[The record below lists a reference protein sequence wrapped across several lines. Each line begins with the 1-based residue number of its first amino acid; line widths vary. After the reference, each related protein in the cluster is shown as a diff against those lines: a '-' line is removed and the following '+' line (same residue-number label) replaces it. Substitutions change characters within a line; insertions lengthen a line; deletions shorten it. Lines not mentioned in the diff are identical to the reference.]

1 MVPLLLGKNNFIRW
15 LVRAAFLNKNIKE
28 EIIMKYLIGTDIGT
42 SGTKSILM
50 DTEGH
55 LIAQDL
61 EEYDVLTPK
70 PLWAEQWP
78 KVWNDAVKTSIRKTV
93 EKSGV
98 DPHDVTGV
106 GISGLYGGSG
116 IPLDEKMKPVRPCLI
131 WMDRRAEDETAW
143 VKEHIDSERLTE
155 ITGNDVVDPYYG
167 YTKILW
173 IKNHEPENWK
183 KTRMFLPPS
192 NYAIYELTG
201 KVAID
206 HSAAGNLGGLY
217 DINTHT
223 WSEEMMDAMGV
234 PSSMMPLPIVDS
246 TTVVGGLTADAAN
259 ELGLLEGTPVVSGGV
274 DVGAANV
281 GMGVLKPGKYVAAI
295 GQSMNAALVSEKP
308 IKGQGLIVWP
318 YPYKSENLVYNF
330 SGSATAGAITKWFR
344 DTFAFSEKSVQA
356 QGGDNAYV
364 TLNKE
369 AKDVGPGSEGL
380 IVLPYFM
387 GERAPIWNSDAK
399 GTIFGLSLVHT
410 KAHLYHAFQEAVC
423 YALRHSIEKTGKD
436 LGEYII
442 IAGGVTNSPEWVQ
455 MFADVT
461 GYNVRTPIEDAEAN
475 LGDVILAGLGTGD
488 LTTDSIK
495 DWQVLGEAVK
505 PDPARHEAY
514 NKYYKM
520 YRKLY
525 HDLVGDMHELTN
537 IEHDQ
542 EDEKKLVT
550 AK

>member
-1 MVPLLLGKNNFIRW
+1 
-15 LVRAAFLNKNIKE
+15 
-28 EIIMKYLIGTDIGT
+28 MKYLIGTDIGT

-50 DTEGH
+50 DTAGH

-78 KVWNDAVKTSIRKTV
+78 SVWVDGLKKSIQKTV
-93 EKSGV
+93 EKAGV
-98 DPHDVTGV
+98 DPHDIKGV

-116 IPLDEKMKPVRPCLI
+116 IPVDEHMQPVRPCLI
-131 WMDRRAEDETAW
+131 WMDRRAEDEVAW
-143 VKEHIDSERLTE
+143 VKEHIDGDRLTE

-206 HSAAGNLGGLY
+206 HTAAGNLGGFY
-217 DINTHT
+217 DVNTNT
-223 WSEEMMDAMGV
+223 WSKEMLDAMGV
-234 PSSMMPLPIVDS
+234 PESMMPMPIVDS
-246 TTVVGGLTADAAN
+246 TTIVGGLTAAAAK
-259 ELGLLEGTPVVSGGV
+259 ELGLLAGTPVISGGV

-281 GMGVLKPGKYVAAI
+281 GMGVFKPGKYVAAI

-344 DTFAFSEKSVQA
+344 DTFAQEEVAA
-356 QGGDNAYV
+356 QKAGGDNAYV
-364 TLNKE
+364 ALNKE
-369 AKDVGPGSEGL
+369 AKKLNIGPGSEGL
-380 IVLPYFM
+380 VVLPYFM

-399 GTIFGLSLVHT
+399 GLIFGLSLVHT
-410 KAHLYHAFQEAVC
+410 KAHIYHAFQEAVC
-423 YALRHSIEKTGKD
+423 YALRHSIESTGRD
-436 LGEYII
+436 LGDYII
-442 IAGGVTNSPEWVQ
+442 IAGGVTNSKDWVQ

-461 GYNVRTPIEDAEAN
+461 GYAVRTPIEDAEAN
-475 LGDVILAGLGTGD
+475 LGDVMLAGIGTGILD
-488 LTTDSIK
+488 VDDVQK
-495 DWQVLGEAVK
+495 WQVLGDPVEPNAKRHAV
-505 PDPARHEAY
+505 Y
-514 NKYYKM
+514 NQYYTM

-525 HDLVGDMHELTN
+525 QDLVGDMHGLT
-537 IEHDQ
+537 
-542 EDEKKLVT
+542 KL
-550 AK
+550 AKLDANVASDKAPVSAK

>member
-1 MVPLLLGKNNFIRW
+1 
-15 LVRAAFLNKNIKE
+15 
-28 EIIMKYLIGTDIGT
+28 MKYLIGTDIGT

-78 KVWNDAVKTSIRKTV
+78 NVWVDGVKDSIRKTV
-93 EKSGV
+93 AKSGV
-98 DPHDVTGV
+98 DPKDIKGI

-116 IPLDEKMKPVRPCLI
+116 IPVDENMQPVRPDLI
-131 WMDRRAEDETAW
+131 WMDRRAQEETEW
-143 VKEHIDSERLTE
+143 VKEHVDGDRLTE

-183 KTRMFLPPS
+183 KIHMFLPPN

-201 KVAID
+201 KVSID
-206 HSAAGNLGGLY
+206 HSAAGNIGGLY

-223 WSEEMMDAMGV
+223 WSKEMMAAMGI
-234 PSSMMPLPIVDS
+234 PTHMMPTPIVDS
-246 TTVVGGLTADAAN
+246 TTVVGGLTAEAAID
-259 ELGLLEGTPVVSGGV
+259 LGLVEGTPIIPGGV

-281 GMGVLKPGKYVAAI
+281 GMGIFKPGKYVAAI
-295 GQSMNAALVSEKP
+295 GSSMNAALVSEKP

-318 YPYKSENLVYNF
+318 YPYKSEKLVYNF

-344 DTFAFSEKSVQA
+344 DNMAQFEVEKQK

-364 TLNKE
+364 ALNKE
-369 AKDVGPGSEGL
+369 SKGIEPGSEGL
-380 IVLPYFM
+380 VVLPYFM

-399 GTIFGLSLVHT
+399 GLVFGLSLAHT

-423 YALRHSIEKTGKD
+423 YALRHSIESTGRD

-442 IAGGVTNSPEWVQ
+442 IAGGVTNSPDWVQ

-461 GYNVRTPIEDAEAN
+461 GYAVRTPIEDAEAN
-475 LGDVILAGLGTGD
+475 LGDVMMAGIGTGTLSVED
-488 LTTDSIK
+488 VQK
-495 DWQVLGEAVK
+495 WQVLGPEVK
-505 PDPARHEAY
+505 PDPVRHDIY
-514 NKYYKM
+514 NNYYHL

-525 HDLVGDMHELTN
+525 NDLEGDMHDLSE
-537 IEHDQ
+537 IQKDAVS
-542 EDEKKLVT
+542 KLKDSVE
-550 AK
+550 A

>member
-1 MVPLLLGKNNFIRW
+1 
-15 LVRAAFLNKNIKE
+15 
-28 EIIMKYLIGTDIGT
+28 
-42 SGTKSILM
+42 M

-78 KVWNDAVKTSIRKTV
+78 DVWVNGVKDSIRKTV
-93 EKSGV
+93 EKSDISPKDIKGI
-98 DPHDVTGV
+98 

-116 IPLDEKMKPVRPCLI
+116 IPVDESMEAVRPCLI
-131 WMDRRAEDETAW
+131 WMDRRAEEETKW
-143 VKEHIDSERLTE
+143 VKENIDPKRLTE
-155 ITGNDVVDPYYG
+155 ITGNDVADPYYG

-183 KTRMFLPPS
+183 RTKLFLPPS
-192 NYAIYELTG
+192 NYAIYKLTG
-201 KVAID
+201 KVSID
-206 HSAAGNLGGLY
+206 HTAAGNLGGLY

-223 WSEEMMDAMGV
+223 WSTEMLDAMGV
-234 PSSMMPLPIVDS
+234 PESMMPTPIVDS
-246 TTVVGGLTADAAN
+246 TTIVGGLTKDAAA
-259 ELGLLEGTPVVSGGV
+259 ELGLIEGTPIVSGGV

-281 GMGVLKPGKYVAAI
+281 GMGIFKPGKYVAAI

-318 YPYKSENLVYNF
+318 YPYKSEELCYNF

-344 DTFAFSEKSVQA
+344 DNFAELEHERQKE
-356 QGGDNAYV
+356 GGDNAYV
-364 TLNKE
+364 ALNKE
-369 AKDVGPGSEGL
+369 ADGIGPGSEGL

-399 GTIFGLSLVHT
+399 GTVFGLSLAHT

-423 YALRHSIEKTGKD
+423 YALRHSIDLTGRD
-436 LGEYII
+436 MGDYII

-461 GYNVRTPIEDAEAN
+461 GYAVRTPIEDAEAN
-475 LGDVILAGLGTGD
+475 LGDVMLAGLGTGILNVD
-488 LTTDSIK
+488 DVQQ
-495 DWQVLGEAVK
+495 WQVLGEPVQ
-505 PDPARHEAY
+505 PDQERHETY
-514 NKYYKM
+514 NDYYRL

-525 HDLVGDMHELTN
+525 QDLTGDMHELTE
-537 IEHDQ
+537 IQAKAVSES
-542 EDEKKLVT
+542 KRLVPEE
-550 AK
+550 